1 MLSIFVNHVHM
12 MLGRSRKTV
21 ENCLRKILEI
31 RVSRFLIDRKS
42 LLIDRTSQMVEFKFF
57 NFFDQSRGTLD
68 RSKEGKSEFFLS
80 VFTCKKSKTMCN

>member
-1 MLSIFVNHVHM
+1 MKNE
-12 MLGRSRKTV
+12 

-42 LLIDRTSQMVEFKFF
+42 LSIDRTSQMVEFEFF

-68 RSKEGKSEFFLS
+68 RSKERKSEFFLS
-80 VFTCKKSKTMCN
+80 VFTCKKNKTMCN